1 MAGFRESQSGRR
13 RKNGQEPFTRSREEW
28 QQLCGEFN
36 ICKRKHQAKSDAL
49 LVLAKELDNVRQ
61 EKDAYKLMAEQL
73 REKFHEQRKKYE
85 ERERALGLSLHD
97 GDPLAE
103 RRNHTLV
110 QILCESRAKNRK
122 AELELVDLHQ
132 KLSEAEG
139 DIKLLRES
147 IARQRIGDE
156 GIGTRHFPAHER
168 EELIRQLEKSREQ
181 IESLERDMVAK
192 IDDQQEFVTERD
204 YYRTKTERLNQELNY
219 VLGGDDRRIIDVDA
233 LVMENKYLKERMNQS
248 LEEKA
253 TLQQTINKYKT
264 ALERRRGK
272 GIGRPGSGTGSVLST
287 KDAMH
292 CNPCDRVENLLAQG
306 KSGGI
311 SASPSSVGDLQALA
325 TSLLETV
332 HDKNMALSH
341 QKNTNKILGKR
352 VAELEK
358 KLKTLEVA
366 GLWTLPVGAGSGAR
380 NAVYLAK
387 EKQNM
392 ASGLKTLLPHQVSS
406 SSDDNSPRSLDG
418 ASSQGSSAQ
427 STPHSTPSHD
437 VSRKELT
444 RKDTEDS
451 LICLEEQDGKAEAAE
466 PRSRSHSSPSKGEVT
481 GKDRSIS
488 QDSVSHRCH
497 QKKLVRTDT
506 QDSLISLEDHN
517 EDCQRERVEGE
528 KTFSDN
534 LQLPRGM
541 EGTPRTD
548 TQDSLI
554 SLDDNHEDGQRVEGE
569 KTFSDNVQL
578 PQGMEGMP
586 GEDDDWSEISG
597 EINDGDP
604 SGGGDAHGNVN
615 TAAERELLK
624 NVFEIERG
632 QVDGKDGKLD
642 SAVCEEIDREDEEDV
657 EGLADPDAA
666 LEELEDVEADSQE
679 EGDKLMFSWLE
690 QEGDPSTD
698 ATIGTTSLEN
708 LFDSVADKLS
718 LKNKEKR
725 QPEVKESTQQ
735 SSPLLKRDK
744 QASLVV
750 VDNTPQCV

>member
-287 KDAMH
+287 KD
-292 CNPCDRVENLLAQG
+292 VENLLAQG

-451 LICLEEQDGKAEAAE
+451 LICLEEHDGKAEAAE
-466 PRSRSHSSPSKGEVT
+466 PRSRSQSSPSKGEVT
-481 GKDRSIS
+481 GKDRDGSLIALEGQDETLVKVRSIS

-506 QDSLISLEDHN
+506 QDSFISLEDHN
-517 EDCQRERVEGE
+517 ASQCVEGE
-528 KTFSDN
+528 N
-534 LQLPRGM
+534 
-541 EGTPRTD
+541 
-548 TQDSLI
+548 
-554 SLDDNHEDGQRVEGE
+554 
-569 KTFSDNVQL
+569 TFSDNVPL
-578 PQGMEGMP
+578 PQGMEGTP

-597 EINDGDP
+597 EINDGDT

-624 NVFEIERG
+624 NVFEIEQG
-632 QVDGKDGKLD
+632 QADGKDGKLD
-642 SAVCEEIDREDEEDV
+642 SAVCDDNNQEDEEDL
-657 EGLADPDAA
+657 EGSADPDAA
-666 LEELEDVEADSQE
+666 LELEDGEADSQE
-679 EGDKLMFSWLE
+679 EGDKLMSSWLE
-690 QEGDPSTD
+690 QEGDPSTN

-725 QPEVKESTQQ
+725 QPEGKESTQQ